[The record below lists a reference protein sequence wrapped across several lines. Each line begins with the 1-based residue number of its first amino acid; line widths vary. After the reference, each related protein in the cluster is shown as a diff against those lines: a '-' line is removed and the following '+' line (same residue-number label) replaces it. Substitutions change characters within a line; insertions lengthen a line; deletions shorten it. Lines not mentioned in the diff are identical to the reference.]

1 MKKMTKEE
9 AQEIIRILDKDHPN
23 AKSELDSSNP
33 FELLIATILSAQTTD
48 AQVNKTTPALF
59 EKYPRP
65 EDLAQADLDELQAMI
80 KNIGLYRNK
89 SKNIRS
95 TAAILVEKFD
105 AEVPDNMEDLL
116 TLPGVGRKT
125 ANVVLSNAFGV
136 PSIAVDTHVFR
147 VSNRL
152 GLSKSDSVEECEKDL
167 MIILNK
173 NIWSKAHHLLIL
185 HGRYTCK
192 ARNPQC
198 QECNVRDHCRYYNA
212 DKD

>member
-1 MKKMTKEE
+1 MTKEE

-48 AQVNKTTPALF
+48 AQVNKATPALF